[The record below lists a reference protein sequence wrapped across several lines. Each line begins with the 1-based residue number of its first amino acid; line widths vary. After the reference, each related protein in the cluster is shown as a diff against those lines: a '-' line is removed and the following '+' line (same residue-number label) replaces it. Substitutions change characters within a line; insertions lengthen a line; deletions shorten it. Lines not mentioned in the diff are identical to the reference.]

1 VRVWVRGRQERLE
14 AARSSSTAV
23 SFAFDAFS
31 YDADTGAAVLAAAL
45 AFRVFLFQVPYVAVF
60 VIGAAYVTDW
70 TGHDATSYFH
80 GRGITHLTA
89 QSVSNAATLSGWARF
104 TALIIAIYALFLA
117 ARAFVKVVNIV
128 HALVWGVPRARVR
141 RATRAAGT
149 FVAVVTILVALSLAI
164 SALRQRVPLG
174 GVVALI
180 LYTIAPCLLWWYVSW
195 RLPHRRCP
203 AIALAP
209 GAALFAI
216 GVELLQL
223 VTVVWFPHYLAS
235 KSEVYGAIGIAIVLL
250 LWAYLVGRII
260 TLAAVL
266 NASLW
271 ARFGADSAHPV
282 ELRRPSWHF
291 PLIDGLVNRMWNP
304 LFGVEPKEDDAEPH

>member
-1 VRVWVRGRQERLE
+1 VRGRQDRLE
-14 AARSSSTAV
+14 EARSKSAAV
-23 SFAFDAFS
+23 GFAFDAFS

-45 AFRVFLFQVPYVAVF
+45 AFRVFLFQVPYVCVF

-70 TGHDATSYFH
+70 TGHDATTYFH

-104 TALIIAIYALFLA
+104 TALVLAVYALFLG

-128 HALVWGVPRARVR
+128 HALVWGVPRERVQ
-141 RATRAAGT
+141 RASRAALI
-149 FVAVVTILVALSLAI
+149 FVAIISALLALSLAI
-164 SALRQRVPLG
+164 SALRARVPLG
-174 GVVALI
+174 GLVALL
-180 LYTIAPCLLWWYVSW
+180 LYTIAPFLLWWFVSW
-195 RLPHRRCP
+195 RLPHRPCP
-203 AIALAP
+203 LIALAP

-216 GVELLQL
+216 GIEILQL
-223 VTVVWFPHYLAS
+223 VTVVWFPHYIAS

-266 NASLW
+266 NAALW
-271 ARFGADSAHPV
+271 TRFGAESDHPL
-282 ELRRPSWHF
+282 ELQQPAWHI
-291 PLIDGLVNRMWNP
+291 PIIGDRLGRVWNA
-304 LFGVEPKEDDAEPH
+304 LFRQPKNSDPQ